1 MKDMEYQAANILI
14 QRITSMRPELAERFT
29 VKRIGLFGS
38 FARGDAGAESDVDIV
53 VDLAEPTF
61 DHYMDLK
68 FRLEEVLGH
77 PVDLVI
83 ADTIKPRLKAIVEQE
98 VIYA

>member
-1 MKDMEYQAANILI
+1 LGGKAREKIEMLNQISSIRE
-14 QRITSMRPELAERFT
+14 ELANNFT
-29 VKRIGLFGS
+29 VKRIGIFGS
-38 FARGDAGAESDVDIV
+38 FARGEENAESDVDIIV
-53 VDLAEPTF
+53 ELDEQTF

-68 FRLEEVLGH
+68 FRLEEVLQR

-83 ADTIKPRLKAIVEQE
+83 ADTVKPRLKAIIEQE

>member
-1 MKDMEYQAANILI
+1 MLNQISSIRE
-14 QRITSMRPELAERFT
+14 ELANNFT
-29 VKRIGLFGS
+29 VKRIGIFGS
-38 FARGDAGAESDVDIV
+38 FARGEENAESDVDIIV
-53 VDLAEPTF
+53 ELDEQTF

-68 FRLEEVLGH
+68 FRLEEVLQR

-83 ADTIKPRLKAIVEQE
+83 ADTVKPRLKAIIEQE